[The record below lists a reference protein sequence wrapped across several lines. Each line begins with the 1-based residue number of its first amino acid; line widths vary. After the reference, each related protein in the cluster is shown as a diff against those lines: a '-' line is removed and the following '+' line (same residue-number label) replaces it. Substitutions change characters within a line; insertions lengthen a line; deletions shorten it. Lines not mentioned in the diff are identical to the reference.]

1 LIYMLDTNTSSFII
15 KGLIPKERLA
25 GKKILI
31 SSIVAAELYYGA
43 YKKGSLRLMEVVE
56 VFLRTFE
63 VVPFDLA
70 AAKEYGKLRA
80 KLEKRGEVIG
90 AYDLQIAAHALAIG
104 AVLVN
109 DNEREFRRIE
119 GLKVQNW
126 RK

>member
-31 SSIVAAELYYGA
+31 SSIVAAKLYYGA

-80 KLEKRGEVIG
+80 KLEKKGEVIG
-90 AYDLQIAAHALAIG
+90 AYDLQIAAHALALG
-104 AVLVN
+104 AVLVS
-109 DNEREFRRIE
+109 DKEFRRIE

-126 RK
+126 RR

>member
-1 LIYMLDTNTSSFII
+1 MLDTNTSLFII

-63 VVPFDLA
+63 VIPFDLA
-70 AAKEYGKLRA
+70 AAKKYGKLRA
-80 KLEKRGEVIG
+80 KLEKKGEVIG
-90 AYDLQIAAHALAIG
+90 AYDLQIAAHALALG
-104 AVLVN
+104 AVLVS
-109 DNEREFRRIE
+109 DKEFRRIE